1 MARPDPYRALD
12 QSDEY
17 VDGNRRRFLK
27 RLLGTSAAV
36 AVLPLMTSEAAAQEE
51 VPNVEGEGRG
61 DGKGRK
67 GGKGGKRGKGGKGEK
82 GRKRGQRGERGNGER
97 GAGGSGRGQ
106 GSPGA
111 SGGGGGRGGRRGGSG
126 QRGF

>member
-1 MARPDPYRALD
+1 MAQPDPYRVLD

-17 VDGNRRRFLK
+17 VDGDRRRFLK

-36 AVLPLMTSEAAAQEE
+36 AVLPLMTSKAAAQEE

-67 GGKGGKRGKGGKGEK
+67 GGKGGKRGDGEK
-82 GRKRGQRGERGNGER
+82 ARKRGQRGERGNGGR

-106 GSPGA
+106 GSPGP
-111 SGGGGGRGGRRGGSG
+111 SGDGGGRGGRRGGSG